1 MPRSSERLVGWAL
14 VVLIVLLT
22 LATGYV
28 HYLVGGIMLTLNA
41 LGYLGL
47 AALVVGAAIAFR
59 RALPLVLLAVA
70 AYAAVTIIGWL
81 VMGPYYDV
89 AYLAKAIEVALIAT
103 IAVTLWRSRDEL
115 RESLTWGR
123 SLVRRA

>member
-1 MPRSSERLVGWAL
+1 MARTSGRTIELAL
-14 VVLIVLLT
+14 VALIVLLT

-28 HYLVGGIMLTLNA
+28 HYIVGGIMLTLNA

-47 AALVVGAAIAFR
+47 ALLVAGAALFYRRLLPMVLVVT
-59 RALPLVLLAVA
+59 A
-70 AYAAVTIIGWL
+70 AYAVVTILGWL

-103 IAVTLWRSRDEL
+103 IAVTLWRLRREA
-115 RESLTWGR
+115 RESLDWVRSKLGR
-123 SLVRRA
+123 